1 MFLGLR
7 ERVLFFEN
15 FYSNIIGMA
24 LCHCFF
30 PHTHTQIRR
39 KPFLPFAHLLTLIY
53 CFYTVR
59 VRARNSLMHF
69 DVSLNKEF
77 SCALVAYDAC
87 VCVPCGA
94 GSQFRQKQHV
104 SICVDQQRAHAC
116 VNCVC
121 KSSEHNVQCVYFSHV
136 KDENESSSSIT
147 KQNSGMK

>member
-30 PHTHTQIRR
+30 VHKHIQTFKHLPRR
-39 KPFLPFAHLLTLIY
+39 KPFLPFAHLLTLIC

-69 DVSLNKEF
+69 DVSLNNEF
-77 SCALVAYDAC
+77 SCALIAHDAYVCVCFVLALDSAENNMFQYVSINEARSRVRAC
-87 VCVPCGA
+87 VCKLCM
-94 GSQFRQKQHV
+94 QIIR
-104 SICVDQQRAHAC
+104 
-116 VNCVC
+116 
-121 KSSEHNVQCVYFSHV
+121 
-136 KDENESSSSIT
+136 T
-147 KQNSGMK
+147 